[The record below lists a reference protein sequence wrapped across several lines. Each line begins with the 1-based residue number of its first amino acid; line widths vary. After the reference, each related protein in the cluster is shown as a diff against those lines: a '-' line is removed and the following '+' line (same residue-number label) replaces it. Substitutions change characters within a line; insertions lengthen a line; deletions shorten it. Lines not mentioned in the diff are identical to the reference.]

1 MVFNI
6 VNVRLKKESPRLK
19 KSHKTISGK
28 MNICAFLKAYQKG
41 DTEMSQWKN
50 PGIGWEHS

>member
-6 VNVRLKKESPRLK
+6 VNVHLKKESPRLK

-50 PGIGWEHS
+50 PGIG